1 MKEMLKYQDMDLEIK
16 RLESELAEH
25 EDRKNAIKM
34 QHILKDCQA
43 KLVELENKS
52 KETLKAYSQYKN
64 VYNNMAKNL
73 EVIEKNAETENLSKI
88 EGLVDAIDAIVSNLT
103 MLDKKM
109 ATIINYAESVQSEYN
124 NIMKNARSAKAS
136 MQKYKESFNGAKE
149 EAEKL
154 IQAKKVE
161 LQKQGSKVDSK
172 LLQKY
177 KQKANDSKKVIVPL
191 VNGKCGGCSINLSAG
206 NLNVLKTKKVIE
218 CENCGRII
226 YIED

>member
-1 MKEMLKYQDMDLEIK
+1 
-16 RLESELAEH
+16 
-25 EDRKNAIKM
+25 
-34 QHILKDCQA
+34 
-43 KLVELENKS
+43 
-52 KETLKAYSQYKN
+52 
-64 VYNNMAKNL
+64 MAKNL

-103 MLDKKM
+103 MLDKEM